1 MESPDG
7 ASRETSVL
15 IIVLES
21 SEVYIIVSLST
32 RSDTQVINIDPTTGS
47 LSYIGKL
54 GHDLFN
60 SEEEALNYITDCSG
74 FLCKNTIYARAL
86 LGYAALGSFGLLLVA
101 TRLTRT
107 ISLLPGGGCVYTITE
122 SKWIKIQLQNPQS
135 QGKGELKNIQELAEL
150 DIDGKHYYC
159 ETRDITRPFPSA
171 MTSHD
176 PDDEFVWNSW
186 FSKPFRDIGLP
197 KHCIVLLQGFAECR
211 SFGSSGSGNIV
222 ALFARRSRLHPGTRY
237 LARGLNACSST
248 GNEVE
253 CEQLV
258 WVAQKGGESFPFSSY
273 VWRRG
278 TIPIWWG
285 ADLKFTSA
293 EAEIYV
299 SSQEP
304 YKGSALYYQRLSRRY
319 KAQRSD
325 LTAVKEKKAP
335 LIPIICVNLLRNQEG
350 KSETILVEHFKESIK
365 YVKSTGKLPYT
376 WIQLINYDWHAT
388 VKLKGEQQTID
399 GLWRLLKAPTV
410 SIGFS
415 EGIYYLS
422 KQKLKECRGLV
433 VSNSDCDG
441 GFCLNSLQNG
451 VIRFNCADSL
461 DRTNAASFFGSLQVF
476 VEQCKRLGVFLD
488 RDTLSGFT
496 SVNRFGEYSKYGV
509 GSLPPGWEERKD
521 AVTGK
526 PFYIDHN
533 TRTTTWEHPFQ
544 DKPWKRFD
552 MSFDQFKSST
562 LLTPINHLADLFLLA
577 GDIHATLYTGSK
589 AMHSQILSIFNEDGG
604 KFSKFSAAQNVK
616 ITLQRRYQNVI
627 VDSSRQKQ
635 LEMFL
640 GIRLFKHLPSVPVHP
655 LKVLS
660 RPSGCFLK
668 PIPSLKPIESG
679 SSCLLSFRKKDLIWV
694 CPPAADVVELFIYL
708 AEPCHVCQL
717 LLTVSHGADD
727 SSYPATVD
735 IRTGC
740 NLDRLKLV
748 LEGACIPQC
757 SSGTNLL
764 IPLTGRI
771 DPEDLAVTGNSA
783 RLHAQENSYLPMLYD
798 FEELEGELNFLTRI
812 VALTF
817 YPSVP
822 GRTPLTLGEIEVLG
836 VSLPWRDIFSKSG
849 LGAKFIKFSG
859 PKEHDSFVTSQ
870 HESFSNPFYNSLPKN
885 NTAISL
891 ANGGLSKLSL
901 PNIANHAVDLLTGD
915 PILSHSISLPE
926 FSNTTEQ
933 TNTQSGN
940 LLDFFHGSTPDQYS
954 SADTPTESQDRF
966 NNNRRDTTSYINI
979 FNSFASIKGRALDFL
994 QALKL
999 EIARLQLGISA
1010 AERDRALLAISIDP
1024 AMIDP
1029 NRLIDELYMSKLCN
1043 YADCL
1048 AILGQTTFEDKINAS
1063 IGLEIEDNNE
1073 IDFWNI
1079 GEVGDTCIGT
1089 NCEVRMENQT
1099 LEKVSSTV
1107 SSKNLSRLFVCA
1119 ECERKVCKFCCAGR
1133 GASLLI
1139 STYKDLKIYGSS
1151 LGQSGSSLSWQ
1162 SEGASTQLSSSLG
1175 GVICKSCCDEVILAA
1190 LYVDYLRVLAGLR
1203 RRTRADDAAVNA
1215 LSHVL
1220 GPEVSMTSDFWQDKE
1235 FSKKQLKKLLD
1246 GEESLAEFP
1255 YADLLY
1261 TVETAVGSPQPLISL
1276 LAPLGVGEQSSY
1288 WRAPQ
1293 SSRTVEFSIV
1303 LGSLSDVSGVIL
1315 VVSSC
1320 GYSTSD
1326 CPTVQIWASNK
1337 IHKDER
1343 SYMGK
1348 WDVHSLISSFPDV
1361 YGPEKSQRDSN
1372 IPRHL
1377 KFLFRNPVRC
1387 RIIWIELSLAKSGFS
1402 ANMKEDFDLFSFD
1415 ENPFATSRPNNSSVG
1430 TVASD
1435 ACIHAKRL
1443 IVFGSSVKREN
1454 QDISQNSDLMKMK
1467 ISLDNFPQLG
1477 RFRVPIESERLTYN
1491 DLVLELYLSPAAP
1504 ALAGFRLDAFSV
1516 IRPRIAHSPFSS
1528 DVDMWDSSLTGLEDR
1543 HVNPAILYMQVSA
1556 IQEPRNYV
1564 NVGEYRLP
1572 EVKGGTPIYFDFP
1585 RQIQACR
1592 ITFRLLG
1599 DVAAFRDDIPDQDDP
1614 NQKGSPLASG
1624 LSLSNR
1630 IKLYYYADPYELGKL
1645 ASLSAV

>member
-7 ASRETSVL
+7 VSRETSVL
-15 IIVLES
+15 VIVLET
-21 SEVYIIVSLST
+21 SEVYILVSLST

-47 LSYIGKL
+47 LSYTGKL

-60 SEEEALNYITDCSG
+60 REEEALNYITDGSRL
-74 FLCKNTIYARAL
+74 LCKNITHARAL

-101 TRLTRT
+101 TRLIRT
-107 ISLLPGGGCVYTITE
+107 IPLLPGGGCVYTVTE

-135 QGKGELKNIQELAEL
+135 LGKGEHKNIQELAEL
-150 DIDGKHYYC
+150 DIDGKHYFC

-171 MTSHD
+171 MTSQN
-176 PDDEFVWNSW
+176 PDDEFVWNAW

-197 KHCIVLLQGFAECR
+197 KHCVILLQGFAECR
-211 SFGSSGSGNIV
+211 NFGNSGPGGIV

-258 WVAQKGGESFPFSSY
+258 WSVQKSGESFPFSSY

-299 SSQEP
+299 SGQEP
-304 YKGSALYYQRLSRRY
+304 YRGSALYYQRLSRRY

-325 LTAVKEKKAP
+325 LTAVREKKTS
-335 LIPIICVNLLRNQEG
+335 LIPIICVNLLRNHEG

-410 SIGFS
+410 SIGFC
-415 EGIYYLS
+415 EGNYYPS
-422 KQKLKECRGLV
+422 KQQLKECRGLF
-433 VSNSDCDG
+433 VSNSEIDG

-476 VEQCKRLGVFLD
+476 VEQCKRLGFFLD
-488 RDTLSGFT
+488 RDSLSGFT

-509 GSLPPGWEERKD
+509 GSLPPGWEERRD

-562 LLTPINHLADLFLLA
+562 LLTPINQLADLFLLA

-589 AMHSQILSIFNEDGG
+589 AMHSQILNIFNEDGG
-604 KFSKFSAAQNVK
+604 KFSTFSAAQNVK
-616 ITLQRRYQNVI
+616 ITLQRRYQNVL

-679 SSCLLSFRKKDLIWV
+679 SSSLLSFRKKDLIWV

-717 LLTVSHGADD
+717 LLTVAHGADD

-735 IRTGC
+735 VRTGC
-740 NLDRLKLV
+740 NLDGLKLV

-757 SSGTNLL
+757 SNGTNLL
-764 IPLTGRI
+764 ISLTGRI

-822 GRTPLTLGEIEVLG
+822 GRTPLTIGEIEVLG
-836 VSLPWRDIFSKSG
+836 VSLPWRDIFSKCG
-849 LGAKFIKFSG
+849 LGAKFIKTAG
-859 PKEHDSFVTSQ
+859 PKEHSSLIINQ
-870 HESFSNPFYNSLPKN
+870 HEAFSNPFYDSLPKN
-885 NTAISL
+885 NTAPS
-891 ANGGLSKLSL
+891 NGGLLKLSQQ
-901 PNIANHAVDLLTGD
+901 NIASHAVDLLTGD
-915 PILSHSISLPE
+915 PVLSHSISLPE
-926 FSNTTEQ
+926 FSSTIEQ
-933 TNTQSGN
+933 TMPQSGS
-940 LLDFFHGSTPDQYS
+940 LDFFNSPTPDRLP
-954 SADTPTESQDRF
+954 SAEPTESLENF
-966 NNNRRDTTSYINI
+966 NNDHGDTKSYINI
-979 FNSFASIKGRALDFL
+979 FKSFTSNKGRVLDFL
-994 QALKL
+994 QTLKL
-999 EIARLQLGISA
+999 EIARLRLGISA

-1029 NRLIDELYMSKLCN
+1029 NCLIDELYMAKLCN
-1043 YADCL
+1043 HADCL
-1048 AILGQTTFEDKINAS
+1048 AILGQTAFEDKINAS
-1063 IGLEIEDNNE
+1063 IGLEIQDNDE
-1073 IDFWNI
+1073 LDFWNI

-1089 NCEVRMENQT
+1089 KCEVRLEIQT
-1099 LEKVSSTV
+1099 FAKSTSTV
-1107 SSKNLSRLFVCA
+1107 SSKNLFVCA
-1119 ECERKVCKFCCAGR
+1119 ECERKACKFCCAGR
-1133 GASLLI
+1133 GASLLT
-1139 STYKDLKIYGSS
+1139 SRTYKDMKIYGSS
-1151 LGQSGSSLSWQ
+1151 SDQSGSSHGWQ
-1162 SEGASTQLSSSLG
+1162 SDGTSAQPSSALG

-1203 RRTRADDAAVNA
+1203 RRTRADDASVKA

-1220 GPEVSMTSDFWQDKE
+1220 GHDVSKTSNFWQDKE
-1235 FSKKQLKKLLD
+1235 CSTRQLKKLLN

-1255 YADLLY
+1255 YASLLY
-1261 TVETAVGSPQPLISL
+1261 TVETAVGSQPLISL
-1276 LAPLGVGEQSSY
+1276 LAPLGVGEQYSY
-1288 WRAPQ
+1288 WRAPPG
-1293 SSRTVEFSIV
+1293 SSTVEFSVV

-1326 CPTVQIWASNK
+1326 CPTVKVWASNK

-1343 SYMGK
+1343 SFMGK
-1348 WDVHSLISSFPDV
+1348 WDVRSLIASSP
-1361 YGPEKSQRDSN
+1361 YLHGPEKSQNDSD
-1372 IPRHL
+1372 IPRHM

-1387 RIIWIELSLAKSGFS
+1387 RIIWIELSLAKPGSS
-1402 ANMKEDFDLFSFD
+1402 SYMKEDFDLLGFD
-1415 ENPFATSRPNNSSVG
+1415 GNPFAITRPNDCTVG
-1430 TVASD
+1430 EVASD

-1443 IVFGSSVKREN
+1443 IVFGRSVKREN
-1454 QDISQNSDLMKMK
+1454 QDTSENSEFMKMK
-1467 ISLDNFPQLG
+1467 ISLENSPQWG
-1477 RFRVPIESERLTYN
+1477 RFRVPIEAERLTFN
-1491 DLVLELYLSPAAP
+1491 DLVLELYISPTAP
-1504 ALAGFRLDAFSV
+1504 GLAGFRLDAFSV

-1528 DVDMWDSSLTGLEDR
+1528 DVDLWDSSLTGLEDR
-1543 HVNPAILYMQVSA
+1543 YIYPAILYMQVSA

-1564 NVGEYRLP
+1564 SVGEYRLP

-1585 RQIQACR
+1585 RPIQASR

-1614 NQKGSPLASG
+1614 NQKGLPLATG

>member
-7 ASRETSVL
+7 FSRETSVL
-15 IIVLES
+15 VIVLET
-21 SEVYIIVSLST
+21 SEVYILVSLST

-47 LSYIGKL
+47 LSYTGKL

-60 SEEEALNYITDCSG
+60 REEEALNYITDGSR
-74 FLCKNTIYARAL
+74 FLCKNITHARAL

-101 TRLTRT
+101 TRLIRT
-107 ISLLPGGGCVYTITE
+107 IPLLPGGGCVYTVTE

-135 QGKGELKNIQELAEL
+135 QGKGEHKNIQELAEL
-150 DIDGKHYYC
+150 DIDGKHYFC

-171 MTSHD
+171 MTSQN
-176 PDDEFVWNSW
+176 PDDEFVWNAW

-197 KHCIVLLQGFAECR
+197 KHCVILLQGFAECR
-211 SFGSSGSGNIV
+211 NFGNSGPGGIV

-258 WVAQKGGESFPFSSY
+258 WSVQKSGESFPFSSY

-299 SSQEP
+299 SGQEP
-304 YKGSALYYQRLSRRY
+304 YRGSALYYQRLSRRY

-325 LTAVKEKKAP
+325 LTAVREKKTS
-335 LIPIICVNLLRNQEG
+335 LIPIICVNLLRNHEG

-365 YVKSTGKLPYT
+365 YVKSTGKLPNT

-399 GLWRLLKAPTV
+399 GFWRLLKAPTV
-410 SIGFS
+410 SIGFC
-415 EGIYYLS
+415 EGNYYPS
-422 KQKLKECRGLV
+422 KQQLKECRGLF
-433 VSNSDCDG
+433 VSSSDCNG

-476 VEQCKRLGVFLD
+476 VEQCKRLGIFLD
-488 RDTLSGFT
+488 RDPLSGFT

-509 GSLPPGWEERKD
+509 GSLPPGWEERRD

-562 LLTPINHLADLFLLA
+562 LLTPINQLADLFLLA

-589 AMHSQILSIFNEDGG
+589 AMHSQILNIFNEDGG

-616 ITLQRRYQNVI
+616 ITLQRRYQNVL

-660 RPSGCFLK
+660 RPPGCFLK

-679 SSCLLSFRKKDLIWV
+679 SSSLLSFRKKDLIWV

-727 SSYPATVD
+727 SSYPTTVD
-735 IRTGC
+735 VRTGC
-740 NLDRLKLV
+740 NLDGLKLV

-757 SSGTNLL
+757 SNGTNLL
-764 IPLTGRI
+764 ISLTGRI

-822 GRTPLTLGEIEVLG
+822 GRTPLTIGEIEVLG
-836 VSLPWRDIFSKSG
+836 VSLPWRDIFSKCG
-849 LGAKFIKFSG
+849 LGAKFIKIAG
-859 PKEHDSFVTSQ
+859 PKEHSSLIINQ
-870 HESFSNPFYNSLPKN
+870 HEAFSNPFYDSLPKN
-885 NTAISL
+885 NTAPSS
-891 ANGGLSKLSL
+891 NGGLLKLSQ
-901 PNIANHAVDLLTGD
+901 PNIASHAVDLLTGD
-915 PILSHSISLPE
+915 PVLSHSISLPE
-926 FSNTTEQ
+926 FSSTTEQ
-933 TNTQSGN
+933 TIPQSGS
-940 LLDFFHGSTPDQYS
+940 LDFFHSPTPDRHP
-954 SADTPTESQDRF
+954 SAEPTESQENF
-966 NNNRRDTTSYINI
+966 NNDHGDTKSYIKI
-979 FNSFASIKGRALDFL
+979 LKSFTSNKGRVLDFL

-999 EIARLQLGISA
+999 EIARLRLGISA

-1029 NRLIDELYMSKLCN
+1029 NCLIDELYMAKLCN
-1043 YADCL
+1043 HADCL
-1048 AILGQTTFEDKINAS
+1048 AILGQTAFEDKINAS
-1063 IGLEIEDNNE
+1063 IGLEIQDNDE
-1073 IDFWNI
+1073 LDFWNI

-1089 NCEVRMENQT
+1089 KCEVRLEIQT
-1099 LEKVSSTV
+1099 FAKSSSTV
-1107 SSKNLSRLFVCA
+1107 SSKNLPLLFVCA
-1119 ECERKVCKFCCAGR
+1119 ECERKACKFCCAGR
-1133 GASLLI
+1133 GASLLT
-1139 STYKDLKIYGSS
+1139 SRTYKDLKIYGSS
-1151 LGQSGSSLSWQ
+1151 SDQSGSSRGWQ
-1162 SEGASTQLSSSLG
+1162 SDGNSTQPSSAPG

-1203 RRTRADDAAVNA
+1203 RRTRADDASVKA

-1220 GPEVSMTSDFWQDKE
+1220 GHDVSKTSNFWQDKE
-1235 FSKKQLKKLLD
+1235 CSTRQIKKLLN

-1255 YADLLY
+1255 HASLLY
-1261 TVETAVGSPQPLISL
+1261 TVETAVGSQPLLSL
-1276 LAPLGVGEQSSY
+1276 LAPLGVGEQYSY
-1288 WRAPQ
+1288 WRAPPG
-1293 SSRTVEFSIV
+1293 SSTVEFSVV

-1343 SYMGK
+1343 SFMGK
-1348 WDVHSLISSFPDV
+1348 WDVHSLIASSP
-1361 YGPEKSQRDSN
+1361 YLHGPEKSQNDCD
-1372 IPRHL
+1372 IPRHM

-1387 RIIWIELSLAKSGFS
+1387 RIIWIELSLAKPGSS
-1402 ANMKEDFDLFSFD
+1402 SYMKEDFDLLAFD
-1415 ENPFATSRPNNSSVG
+1415 ENPFSITRPNDSTVG
-1430 TVASD
+1430 EVASD

-1454 QDISQNSDLMKMK
+1454 QDTSQNSELMKMK
-1467 ISLDNFPQLG
+1467 ISLENSPQWG
-1477 RFRVPIESERLTYN
+1477 RFRVPIESERLTFN
-1491 DLVLELYLSPAAP
+1491 DLVLELYISPSAP
-1504 ALAGFRLDAFSV
+1504 GLAGFRLDAFSV

-1528 DVDMWDSSLTGLEDR
+1528 DVNLWDSSLTGLEDR
-1543 HVNPAILYMQVSA
+1543 YIYPAILYMQVSA

-1564 NVGEYRLP
+1564 SVGEYRLP
-1572 EVKGGTPIYFDFP
+1572 EVKGGTPMYFDFP
-1585 RQIQACR
+1585 RPIQASR

-1614 NQKGSPLASG
+1614 NQKGLPLASG